1 MTRIPIRNFWGKK
14 ITKYLYELAAE
25 SGSQIATAHSWL
37 TRRLAQT
44 LSNFGCASGTF
55 RISFLSPK
63 VKNCSVHENQD
74 VEAHGSLKQ
83 ALAAV
88 FQNIE
93 FLHKNLLRTPITLDL
108 GIGCTVCKIDE
119 HNAT

>member
-1 MTRIPIRNFWGKK
+1 M
-14 ITKYLYELAAE
+14 
-25 SGSQIATAHSWL
+25 
-37 TRRLAQT
+37 
-44 LSNFGCASGTF
+44 
-55 RISFLSPK
+55 
-63 VKNCSVHENQD
+63 KNCSVHENQD

-108 GIGCTVCKIDE
+108 GIGHGIGGAQPAHEKASSQTAAAHALLAAHCRGM
-119 HNAT
+119 A